1 MASATQSQL
10 NYITQ
15 LSGALPQKRLTKRQ
29 ASQMIERL
37 KEEQFQRLCR
47 AYERAD
53 ADLQCSGDILSI
65 AEGVTTLKKQGGAW
79 HCGPCPRCGGHD
91 RFYINRLDNLFKCG
105 HAAGGNGCGWGGGIA
120 QLAAYAWN
128 CSTWD
133 AIDTLSGQS
142 LRDDRPVRL
151 RQVIRQV
158 IKPSEARRNEQ
169 SDTTKNKLHEIFVRT
184 IRQME
189 GAVGS
194 EAREYLLRRGIQ
206 QQTWE
211 LNQVGAGFLYDGRA
225 VVCFPH
231 FLSGELVGINRRIV
245 GAFGN
250 GKTRF
255 VKGGNWGLFMLKPI
269 EGAQTLIIVEGE
281 INSLSIWQTVRAK
294 GLLVDVISVGSEGAF
309 KKLASPLSELAQNY
323 STLLVWADEF
333 KIAQQAQYHTLWVHD
348 YILPIQSP
356 RELDANDLLKAG
368 ILETFLTRLL
378 VALDKVNIPPNP
390 PASSQ
395 PQLTESLAPNA
406 TLKPV
411 LLPKAELDEEELI
424 VKAAMLA
431 ERCHSSQR
439 EEFYL
444 SVENAVINRN
454 LAQAYLNLQKFRHFV
469 EEEERLSAWDEF
481 SQQSIP
487 HSQSQNALYL

>member
-1 MASATQSQL
+1 MARATPSQL
-10 NYITQ
+10 NYIAQ
-15 LSGALPQKRLTKRQ
+15 LSGAFPQKRLTKRQ

-37 KEEQFQRLCR
+37 KEERFQALCR

-53 ADLQCSGDILSI
+53 ADLQRSGDILSI

-79 HCGPCPRCGGHD
+79 HCGPCPQCGGHD
-91 RFYINRLDNLFKCG
+91 RFYINTLDNLFKCG

-142 LRDDRPVRL
+142 LRDDRPVRS
-151 RQVIRQV
+151 RQVSREV

-169 SDTTKNKLHEIFVRT
+169 DDTTKNKHQQIFVKT

-189 GAVGS
+189 GPVGS
-194 EAREYLLRRGIQ
+194 EVREYLLRRGIK

-211 LNQVGAGFLYDGRA
+211 LNQVGAGFLYDRRA

-255 VKGGNWGLFMLKPI
+255 VKGGHWGLFMLKPI
-269 EGAQTLIIVEGE
+269 AGAQTLIVVEGE
-281 INSLSIWQTVRAK
+281 INGLSIWQAVRAK

-309 KKLASPLSELAQNY
+309 KKLAQPLSERAQNY
-323 STLLVWADEF
+323 STLLVWADKL
-333 KIAQQAQYHTLWVHD
+333 KIAQQAQCHIQHD

-356 RELDANDLLKAG
+356 RELDANNLLKAG

-378 VALDKVNIPPNP
+378 VALDKVNISSPT
-390 PASSQ
+390 PARSQ

-424 VKAAMLA
+424 VQAAMLA
-431 ERCHSSQR
+431 ERCYSEER
-439 EEFYL
+439 EKFYL
-444 SVENAVINRN
+444 SVEDAVIDRN

-469 EEEERLSAWDEF
+469 EEEERLSAWAALNR
-481 SQQSIP
+481 QSIP